1 MTNPRNI
8 QALAYRDEDGWWT
21 IKIPELNSPG
31 PNGRT
36 IEATGAATTYR
47 AIEKAAHELASAWL
61 DDDDVTVNVKVVIPD
76 DIQQIW
82 KEGTAAEEA
91 ARDQQTRAALL
102 RRRAVRELRGQGY
115 PAEAAAAALGIS
127 RARIG
132 QLEKPPTVED
142 EWHMARTPEGEKA
155 VRQLLKQSRQ

>member
-1 MTNPRNI
+1 MTKPRNI

-21 IKIPELNSPG
+21 IKIPELTSPG

-47 AIEKAAHELASAWL
+47 SIEKAAHELASAWL
-61 DDDDVTVNVKVVIPD
+61 DDDAVTVDVQVVIPD

-91 ARDQQTRAALL
+91 SREQQSRAGSL
-102 RRRAVRELRGQGY
+102 RRRAVRELRAQGY

-132 QLEKPPTVED
+132 QLAKDTTSE
-142 EWHMARTPEGEKA
+142 AAGRIA
-155 VRQLLKQSRQ
+155 S

>member
-1 MTNPRNI
+1 MSKPRNV

-21 IKIPELNSPG
+21 IKIPELTSPG

-47 AIEKAAHELASAWL
+47 SIEKAAHELASAWL
-61 DDDDVTVNVKVVIPD
+61 DDDAVTVDVQVVIPD

-91 ARDQQTRAALL
+91 AREQQSRAGSL
-102 RRRAVRELRGQGY
+102 RRRAVRELRAQGY

-132 QLEKPPTVED
+132 QLEKATTSE
-142 EWHMARTPEGEKA
+142 AGEKIA
-155 VRQLLKQSRQ
+155 S